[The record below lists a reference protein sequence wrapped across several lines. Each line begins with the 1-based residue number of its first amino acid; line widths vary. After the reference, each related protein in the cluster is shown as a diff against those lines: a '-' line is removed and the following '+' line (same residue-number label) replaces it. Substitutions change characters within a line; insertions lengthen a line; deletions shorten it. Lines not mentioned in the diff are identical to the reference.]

1 MRRCD
6 RVHEKSLITETFVRL
21 APKRD
26 EGRDRMSYGRGGHA
40 SFVVVELSF
49 DSVFYFFSDFF

>member
-6 RVHEKSLITETFVRL
+6 RVHAKSLITETFVRRV
-21 APKRD
+21 PKRD

-49 DSVFYFFSDFF
+49 NLVFF